1 MQAAV
6 LGGQRKWQLPRSQV
20 FTSISILEKKIK
32 MFNDGTNSKNWGG
45 PESAVTV
52 VVVFFTLAENEKLDV
67 LIRLIRIQLKK
78 GLHESFL
85 SNKPINLKLRVF
97 EMGYCFVI
105 TIVYVTNLL
114 TTVLSICLINYCS
127 IDGSLVAT
135 CRIEWFGFEPWSG
148 AALRSVLGQV
158 TLISQCLSPP
168 RYITGFRQT

>member
-97 EMGYCFVI
+97 EMGHTYAI
-105 TIVYVTNLL
+105 IIVYVTNLL
-114 TTVLSICLINYCS
+114 TTVLAYCNVDPWCSSARVQPPLVWAFAWSII
-127 IDGSLVAT
+127 VASM
-135 CRIEWFGFEPWSG
+135 RVGWLHAG
-148 AALRSVLGQV
+148 
-158 TLISQCLSPP
+158 
-168 RYITGFRQT
+168 